1 MAYDFPNSP
10 TDGQIYPVP
19 AAAGQAQYQWV
30 ASRNHWVTLGLNG
43 SPPSGQFVP
52 QTDATGSAVMPSG
65 TSLQRDGAPL
75 GGYTRWNQDLS
86 CLEVYDGDK
95 WICLNDQVEIP
106 ASLGDLTVLAGT
118 TVTLVDGN
126 YTYDNITIEN
136 TGTLKLTS
144 RLTLIRVLN
153 NLSIS
158 GTLDLEGNVS
168 GTFAIGNF
176 LNDIGGG
183 GTGFVND
190 GTVGIR
196 FNNAN
201 AVGEGSGLFPQIPG
215 DVYSPGTQS
224 WGTPGFAGG
233 GSADFQEGTFLVP
246 GNGGAA
252 GGGVILTSDSVL
264 ISATGLIN
272 ANGLDGETG
281 SAAVSAQVEGSG
293 GGTGGFVS
301 ITCNTYQQD
310 VGGSIT
316 VNGGNGSNGLIG
328 GASVPA
334 VNVTSGGGGGG
345 GGIIIIDTA
354 TSYTNNGTISST
366 GGTTGNPISNG
377 VAAGW
382 IVFNQVFGGSS
393 FGGRGGFTVINN
405 SGDTIFDATNGYA
418 VINGVRVNL

>member
-233 GSADFQEGTFLVP
+233 GSADFQEGTF
-246 GNGGAA
+246 
-252 GGGVILTSDSVL
+252 IF
-264 ISATGLIN
+264 
-272 ANGLDGETG
+272 AN
-281 SAAVSAQVEGSG
+281 
-293 GGTGGFVS
+293 
-301 ITCNTYQQD
+301 CC
-310 VGGSIT
+310 
-316 VNGGNGSNGLIG
+316 
-328 GASVPA
+328 
-334 VNVTSGGGGGG
+334 
-345 GGIIIIDTA
+345 
-354 TSYTNNGTISST
+354 
-366 GGTTGNPISNG
+366 
-377 VAAGW
+377 
-382 IVFNQVFGGSS
+382 
-393 FGGRGGFTVINN
+393 
-405 SGDTIFDATNGYA
+405 
-418 VINGVRVNL
+418 